1 MENKGSHKN
10 ILKSI
15 KASFKTRAMNYQ
27 TKINLNSQFLKQPET
42 LMSAK
47 KV

>member
-10 ILKSI
+10 LLKSI
-15 KASFKTRAMNYQ
+15 KASFNNRAMNYQ
-27 TKINLNSQFLKQPET
+27 IKINLNNQFLKQPET